1 MESTLKSYLDRCR
14 TIFNEHKSR
23 LSKVV
28 PLPGTSE
35 LTSDNRQLFER
46 ATNRAEDTEEFRA
59 FVKALSVGPLA
70 LDLERLTQ
78 EEQKRREKKPSKS
91 PDLNKYREDTARQ
104 AARSCFRNT
113 GTYVKLWQGSDINES
128 HITNVL
134 ENYTKEADSELIRLF
149 VIDGFV
155 LYDGE
160 KKLSKVSL
168 PVGELRK
175 YTQKELEDIL
185 RLPQSSWHG
194 IVNPEIVKKAAIWH
208 ILTVREKSEY
218 GGMSGLWLNNV
229 LVPFDLSEILE
240 PTREESDVGLF
251 GPIFLCI
258 GEDANLAVEILVKTN
273 VFEYFPVSQKARNDY
288 LPWDSYDDDGN
299 PQPRTYI
306 KYIGEDGEKLIRV
319 FKIWQRVHNLDGEGF
334 LRYPTEAYIRAVT
347 NLHGSWE
354 SMMETFVDFVTV
366 IESLLT
372 PGTRQD
378 LAYKTAV
385 RGAALLAADSKN
397 RIGLFEI
404 LDEFYKIRSQIVHEG
419 HTGREDISGL
429 KSTFLPEISRQ
440 IFLRYICLLYCGLEG
455 DLPDWILPDLKKLSS
470 KNSRPKAI
478 ARMLDGLVL
487 DSNLTELLEGKMKEW
502 SVYEDWIKRGTYLLL
517 RKKFPSG

>member
-1 MESTLKSYLDRCR
+1 MSRC
-14 TIFNEHKSR
+14 
-23 LSKVV
+23 
-28 PLPGTSE
+28 
-35 LTSDNRQLFER
+35 
-46 ATNRAEDTEEFRA
+46 
-59 FVKALSVGPLA
+59 
-70 LDLERLTQ
+70 
-78 EEQKRREKKPSKS
+78 
-91 PDLNKYREDTARQ
+91 
-104 AARSCFRNT
+104 
-113 GTYVKLWQGSDINES
+113 
-128 HITNVL
+128 
-134 ENYTKEADSELIRLF
+134 
-149 VIDGFV
+149 
-155 LYDGE
+155 
-160 KKLSKVSL
+160 
-168 PVGELRK
+168 
-175 YTQKELEDIL
+175 
-185 RLPQSSWHG
+185 
-194 IVNPEIVKKAAIWH
+194 
-208 ILTVREKSEY
+208 
-218 GGMSGLWLNNV
+218 
-229 LVPFDLSEILE
+229 
-240 PTREESDVGLF
+240 
-251 GPIFLCI
+251 
-258 GEDANLAVEILVKTN
+258 
-273 VFEYFPVSQKARNDY
+273 
-288 LPWDSYDDDGN
+288 
-299 PQPRTYI
+299 
-306 KYIGEDGEKLIRV
+306 
-319 FKIWQRVHNLDGEGF
+319 LDGEGF